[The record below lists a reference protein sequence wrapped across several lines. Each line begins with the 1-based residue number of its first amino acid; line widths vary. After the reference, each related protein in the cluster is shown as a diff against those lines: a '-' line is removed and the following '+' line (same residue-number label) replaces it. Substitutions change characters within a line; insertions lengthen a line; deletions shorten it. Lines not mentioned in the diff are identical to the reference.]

1 CGPGTG
7 TLPAEIGQF
16 SEDIKFSLKLLLRQ
30 QIKDISAGLAPSSK
44 IAVEGLSPSERH
56 LLKAIQGRIKNL
68 EPLIQACLFDR

>member
-1 CGPGTG
+1 
-7 TLPAEIGQF
+7 
-16 SEDIKFSLKLLLRQ
+16 LRQ

-56 LLKAIQGRIKNL
+56 LLKAIQGRIKHL